1 MINVPITTEYIKL
14 DQFLKLANIIGTGGE
29 ARLFIFE
36 NDIFV
41 NDEKETRRGRK
52 LRPNDRVKVLGKE
65 YVITQAGEEK

>member
-14 DQFLKLANIIGTGGE
+14 DQFLKLTNIIGSGGE

-41 NDEKETRRGRK
+41 NGEKENRRGRK
-52 LRPNDRVKVLGKE
+52 LRPNDHIKVMGKE
-65 YVITQAGEEK
+65 YIITQSGEAQ